1 MSGGTTKSDGKN
13 IIGVDTSSK
22 FAEKVDL
29 DILKSV
35 ADKLDVDKI
44 KVVSIYLNKLSVVV
58 KINVKNIGKKVN
70 TTDSNKTN
78 LERKIEDNGQKR
90 YLILATLLLTKTLI
104 DEQKQILMREQQKHK
119 KPSNWKSS
127 RECTWFWR

>member
-104 DEQKQILMREQQKHK
+104 DEQKQILMREQHKHK
-119 KPSNWKSS
+119 KPSN
-127 RECTWFWR
+127 